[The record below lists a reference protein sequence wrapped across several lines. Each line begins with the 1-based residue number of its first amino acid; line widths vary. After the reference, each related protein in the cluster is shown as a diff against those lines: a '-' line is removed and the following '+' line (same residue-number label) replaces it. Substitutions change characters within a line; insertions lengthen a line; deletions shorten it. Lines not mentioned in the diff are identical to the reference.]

1 MDILKIIR
9 IHKLILA
16 ETTGNPKELAE
27 RLEVSERSIYNYMS
41 FIKTELNA
49 PVKYDTLKKSYY
61 YKQACEFNL
70 EGFIF

>member
-1 MDILKIIR
+1 MDIRKIIR
-9 IHKLILA
+9 IHKLIST

-27 RLEVSERSIYNYMS
+27 RLEVSERSIYNYIA

-49 PVKYDTLKKSYY
+49 PVEYDNLKKSYY
-61 YKQACEFNL
+61 YTQDCEFNL